1 MRLACRAPPS
11 RTAPP
16 RRAPPPPRAAGGGA
30 DKSTGPAPPRQPWDA
45 RRFLQTLFFFN
56 PPPSPA
62 QVVTAVLEQPVRV
75 MEALTG
81 RGGAAGGAGA
91 DELLPLVGD
100 MGGASASGEGVVLV
114 AGATGGVGRAVVAE
128 LLRRGTRVR
137 SLAPSAAA
145 ARAALAGLPAGPG
158 GALDAA
164 PADLAAG
171 FAPTPVQLAGVR
183 RLVFAST
190 EPAERAALGA
200 LLAAAARP
208 LGSSA
213 AAAAAWAPGAGVA
226 WGALDDVVMGG
237 ASSSS
242 FSELPAGGEA
252 GAPCGI
258 FAGRV
263 TSANSG
269 GFASARTRNFAPP
282 LALGAYSGLQIR
294 LRGDGNRYKL
304 VLRCA
309 PAWDGVGYTA
319 SFDADPAGEWV
330 DVRLPWGAFVPVF
343 RAKTA
348 ADAPPFDPES
358 VHSLQLML
366 SKFDRDGALNPRF
379 KEGPFELRVVR
390 VGGYV
395 DDGAAGAAPRVALL
409 GAGDA
414 AEAAAGA
421 ALRAGG
427 VPCAAVAPAPGAADA
442 AVAARLVAAL
452 LP

>member
-1 MRLACRAPPS
+1 
-11 RTAPP
+11 
-16 RRAPPPPRAAGGGA
+16 
-30 DKSTGPAPPRQPWDA
+30 
-45 RRFLQTLFFFN
+45 
-56 PPPSPA
+56 
-62 QVVTAVLEQPVRV
+62 
-75 MEALTG
+75 
-81 RGGAAGGAGA
+81 
-91 DELLPLVGD
+91 
-100 MGGASASGEGVVLV
+100 
-114 AGATGGVGRAVVAE
+114 
-128 LLRRGTRVR
+128 
-137 SLAPSAAA
+137 
-145 ARAALAGLPAGPG
+145 
-158 GALDAA
+158 
-164 PADLAAG
+164 
-171 FAPTPVQLAGVR
+171 VQLAGVR

-304 VLRCA
+304 VLRCT